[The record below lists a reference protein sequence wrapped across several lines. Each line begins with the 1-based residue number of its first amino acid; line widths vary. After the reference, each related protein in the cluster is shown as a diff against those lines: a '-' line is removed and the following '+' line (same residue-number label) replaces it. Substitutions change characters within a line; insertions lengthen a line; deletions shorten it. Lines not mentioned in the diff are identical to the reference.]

1 MDFRARIIAELDA
14 NKARAQLQSL
24 TKEQTVDLAVDVAIK
39 NAKALDN
46 LKADA
51 VSLQKTLSKD
61 FNIKIDN
68 KQAMQAIKQVQS
80 ETVKAQKQLAKEQQ
94 QAAKQQQN
102 LSSSYYKQL
111 FDNQFND
118 RYTKSS
124 ELQKM
129 ADYYA
134 SMEKE
139 ALRMQQ
145 QVQNIQKRVSQG
157 FLDVDVS
164 NIQKNLKKYA
174 GVDSSTLKEVE
185 NSYQRL
191 ISLQKELQ
199 TGMNSG
205 TGSKLS
211 DTEFVDKYNQFSDVL
226 QKCQNQM
233 KVLSNEASGLARPFN
248 SLDAII
254 ASNKTLTWL
263 KNNTKAAKDY
273 GEALE
278 QVASKQRSATSASEL
293 QQYNKE
299 FKNIVSQAQLAGKTG
314 KSWADDFRRAFSQI
328 AQFAGAYGIIQNV
341 IMDVPR
347 QMWSAVRDVDDAM
360 TNLQMATGVS
370 NDQAKELMATYAQ
383 LGDQLK
389 AASTDIAA
397 SATEWLKQG
406 QSIAD
411 SEKLAQDSIILS
423 KIGDLSS
430 EEATSTITAAM
441 KSYDLGVD
449 EVMSFVDKISAID
462 MASATDVGG
471 LATAFNEVAANARN
485 AGVEVDKLLSYAA
498 VIGETTQESMS
509 SVGTSLNAIFSRMG
523 NIKLSRLKDPE
534 TGEDLSNTETSLR
547 NVGIELRES
556 TGEFRDFDEVLDEVA
571 SKWNTYSEVTQRSIA
586 SSMAGTHHMNEIMVL
601 MQNYG
606 DVQKYMSEAAD
617 SAGTSM
623 EKYEAYTQSLEGRIQ
638 GFTNSFQTLSSTFL
652 NTNLFGSLIDGGSQ
666 FLNILTQILD
676 VGGGIP
682 AMLGLFTTVLG
693 AKGHGKQKVIVFN
706 ALSYKVA

>member
-14 NKARAQLQSL
+14 NKARTQLQSL

-46 LKADA
+46 LKTDA
-51 VSLQKTLSKD
+51 ASLQKTLSKN

-80 ETVKAQKQLAKEQQ
+80 ETVKAQKQLVKEQQ
-94 QAAKQQQN
+94 QAAKQRQN

-134 SMEKE
+134 NMEKE
-139 ALRMQQ
+139 ALKVQQQTAKQQKNLSGVYYKQLFDNQFKDRHTKSSNLKAMADYYANMEKEALKVQQ

-164 NIQKNLKKYA
+164 NVQKNLKKYA

-191 ISLQKELQ
+191 INLQKELQ
-199 TGMNSG
+199 TGMNNG
-205 TGSKLS
+205 TGTKLS

-233 KVLSNEASGLARPFN
+233 KVLSNEASSLTRPFN
-248 SLDAII
+248 SLDAIT

-263 KNNTKAAKDY
+263 NNNTKAAKDY

-314 KSWADDFRRAFSQI
+314 KSFVDDFGRAFGQI
-328 AQFAGAYGIIQNV
+328 FQFAGAYGMIQNV
-341 IMDVPR
+341 IFDVPR
-347 QMWSAVRDVDDAM
+347 QMWQAVRDVDDAM

-370 NDQAKELMATYAQ
+370 NEQAKELMSTYAQ

-389 AASTDIAA
+389 ATSTDVAA

-406 QSIAD
+406 QSIED
-411 SEKLAQDSIILS
+411 SNALAEYSIILS

-430 EEATSTITAAM
+430 EDATKTITAAM
-441 KSYDLGVD
+441 KSYDLGVED
-449 EVMSFVDKISAID
+449 VMGFVDQISSID
-462 MASATDVGG
+462 LVSATDVGG
-471 LATAFNEVAANARN
+471 LATAFNEVAANARQ
-485 AGVEVDKLLSYAA
+485 AGVSTQELLSYAA
-498 VIGETTQESMS
+498 AIGETTQEGMA

-523 NIKLSRLKDPE
+523 NIKLSRLKDYE
-534 TGEDLSNTETSLR
+534 TGEDLNIW
-547 NVGIELRES
+547 G
-556 TGEFRDFDEVLDEVA
+556 
-571 SKWNTYSEVTQRSIA
+571 VTA
-586 SSMAGTHHMNEIMVL
+586 
-601 MQNYG
+601 
-606 DVQKYMSEAAD
+606 
-617 SAGTSM
+617 
-623 EKYEAYTQSLEGRIQ
+623 
-638 GFTNSFQTLSSTFL
+638 
-652 NTNLFGSLIDGGSQ
+652 
-666 FLNILTQILD
+666 
-676 VGGGIP
+676 
-682 AMLGLFTTVLG
+682 
-693 AKGHGKQKVIVFN
+693 
-706 ALSYKVA
+706 

>member
-1 MDFRARIIAELDA
+1 MSDFRIRIQAELDA
-14 NKARAQLQSL
+14 KNLTSQINALKQNEYKIPVELDLKNANLQKVLSELASKSSKIKVDADTSSIQKAKTDVQGLKSSISQLKNFQVKIDTKGALADVKTIDAQIKKLKSQISDGGDTTKLDAVTDAYKKLVDIQEQLHTKRTNGFALDESDLNSYNTAFKETQNQIKILKADLSDTVSATSRIKLTSDIQTWLNNNTNATKEAKVELQNYISQLESAGNSL
-24 TKEQTVDLAVDVAIK
+24 TKGQFNEIQNGFKQTTSI
-39 NAKALDN
+39 
-46 LKADA
+46 
-51 VSLQKTLSKD
+51 
-61 FNIKIDN
+61 
-68 KQAMQAIKQVQS
+68 M
-80 ETVKAQKQLAKEQQ
+80 KAQG
-94 QAAKQQQN
+94 N
-102 LSSSYYKQL
+102 
-111 FDNQFND
+111 
-118 RYTKSS
+118 
-124 ELQKM
+124 
-129 ADYYA
+129 
-134 SMEKE
+134 
-139 ALRMQQ
+139 
-145 QVQNIQKRVSQG
+145 V
-157 FLDVDVS
+157 
-164 NIQKNLKKYA
+164 
-174 GVDSSTLKEVE
+174 
-185 NSYQRL
+185 
-191 ISLQKELQ
+191 
-199 TGMNSG
+199 
-205 TGSKLS
+205 
-211 DTEFVDKYNQFSDVL
+211 
-226 QKCQNQM
+226 
-233 KVLSNEASGLARPFN
+233 
-248 SLDAII
+248 
-254 ASNKTLTWL
+254 
-263 KNNTKAAKDY
+263 
-273 GEALE
+273 
-278 QVASKQRSATSASEL
+278 
-293 QQYNKE
+293 
-299 FKNIVSQAQLAGKTG
+299 G

>member
-14 NKARAQLQSL
+14 NKAKAQLQSL
-24 TKEQTVDLAVDVAIK
+24 TKQQTVDLAVDVAIK
-39 NAKALDN
+39 NAQALDN
-46 LKADA
+46 LKTDA
-51 VSLQKTLSKD
+51 TSLQKLLSKK

-68 KQAMQAIKQVQS
+68 KQAVQAIQQVNR
-80 ETVKAQKQLAKEQQ
+80 EAANAQKQFV
-94 QAAKQQQN
+94 KQQQN

-134 SMEKE
+134 NMEKE
-139 ALRMQQ
+139 ALKVQQ

-164 NIQKNLKKYA
+164 NVQKNLKKYA

-205 TGSKLS
+205 TGAKLS

-248 SLDAII
+248 SLDAIT

-263 KNNTKAAKDY
+263 NNNTKAAKDY
-273 GEALE
+273 GEALT
-278 QVASKQRSATSASEL
+278 QLAAKQKSATSSAEL

-299 FKNIVSQAQLAGKTG
+299 FRNIVSQAQLAGKTG
-314 KSWADDFRRAFSQI
+314 KSFFDDFGRAFGQI
-328 AQFAGAYGIIQNV
+328 FQFAGAYGMIQNV
-341 IMDVPR
+341 AFDVPR
-347 QMWSAVRDVDDAM
+347 QMWSAVRDIDASM
-360 TNLQMATGVS
+360 TSLQMATGVS
-370 NDQAKELMATYAQ
+370 NDRAKELMSTYAE

-389 AASTDIAA
+389 ATATDVAA
-397 SATEWLKQG
+397 SSTEWLKQG
-406 QSIAD
+406 KSIEE
-411 SEKLAQDSIILS
+411 SQKLAQDSIILS

-430 EEATSTITAAM
+430 EDATKTITAAM
-441 KSYDLGVD
+441 KSYDLD
-449 EVMSFVDKISAID
+449 ESEVMNFVDQISAID

-471 LATAFNEVAANARN
+471 LATAFNEVAANARQ
-485 AGVEVDKLLSYAA
+485 AGVSTQELLSYAA
-498 VIGETTQESMS
+498 AIGETTQEGMA

-523 NIKLSRLKDPE
+523 NIKLSRLKDYE
-534 TGEDLSNTETSLR
+534 TGEDLNIW
-547 NVGIELRES
+547 G
-556 TGEFRDFDEVLDEVA
+556 VA
-571 SKWNTYSEVTQRSIA
+571 A
-586 SSMAGTHHMNEIMVL
+586 
-601 MQNYG
+601 
-606 DVQKYMSEAAD
+606 
-617 SAGTSM
+617 
-623 EKYEAYTQSLEGRIQ
+623 
-638 GFTNSFQTLSSTFL
+638 
-652 NTNLFGSLIDGGSQ
+652 
-666 FLNILTQILD
+666 
-676 VGGGIP
+676 
-682 AMLGLFTTVLG
+682 
-693 AKGHGKQKVIVFN
+693 
-706 ALSYKVA
+706 

>member
-39 NAKALDN
+39 NAQALDN

-51 VSLQKTLSKD
+51 VSLQKMLSSK
-61 FNIKIDN
+61 FGINIDN
-68 KQAMQAIKQVQS
+68 KQAMQAIKQVQN
-80 ETVKAQKQLAKEQQ
+80 ETAKVQKQFIKEQQ
-94 QAAKQQQN
+94 S

-111 FDNQFND
+111 FDNQFNE
-118 RYTKSS
+118 RHTKSPTLQAMA
-124 ELQKM
+124 EDYAAQEKAALQLQK
-129 ADYYA
+129 
-134 SMEKE
+134 
-139 ALRMQQ
+139 
-145 QVQNIQKRVSQG
+145 QVQNMQKRVSQG

-164 NIQKNLKKYA
+164 NIQKNLKKYV

-205 TGSKLS
+205 TGTKLS
-211 DTEFVDKYNQFSDVL
+211 DSEFVDKYNQFSDVL

-248 SLDAII
+248 SLDAIT

-314 KSWADDFRRAFSQI
+314 KSFVDDFGRAFGQI
-328 AQFAGAYGIIQNV
+328 FQFAGAYGMIQNV
-341 IMDVPR
+341 IFDVPR
-347 QMWSAVRDVDDAM
+347 QMWQAVRDVDDAM

-370 NDQAKELMATYAQ
+370 NDQAKELMSTYAQ

-389 AASTDIAA
+389 ATSTDVAA
-397 SATEWLKQG
+397 SATEYLKQG

-411 SEKLAQDSIILS
+411 SNKLAQSSIVLS
-423 KIGDLSS
+423 KIGDLTS

-441 KSYDLGVD
+441 KSYDIGVD
-449 EVMSFVDKISAID
+449 GVMDFVDKISAID

-485 AGVEVDKLLSYAA
+485 AGIEVDKVLSYAA
-498 VIGETTQESMS
+498 VIGETTQESMA

-534 TGEDLSNTETSLR
+534 TGEDLNIW
-547 NVGIELRES
+547 G
-556 TGEFRDFDEVLDEVA
+556 VA
-571 SKWNTYSEVTQRSIA
+571 A
-586 SSMAGTHHMNEIMVL
+586 
-601 MQNYG
+601 
-606 DVQKYMSEAAD
+606 
-617 SAGTSM
+617 
-623 EKYEAYTQSLEGRIQ
+623 
-638 GFTNSFQTLSSTFL
+638 
-652 NTNLFGSLIDGGSQ
+652 
-666 FLNILTQILD
+666 
-676 VGGGIP
+676 
-682 AMLGLFTTVLG
+682 
-693 AKGHGKQKVIVFN
+693 
-706 ALSYKVA
+706 

>member
-1 MDFRARIIAELDA
+1 MSDFRIRIQAELDA
-14 NKARAQLQSL
+14 KNLTSQINALKQNKIKIPVELDLKNTDLQKALSGLNGKSSKIKVDTDTSGLQKAKTDIEGIKASVSQLNNFQIKIDTKGALADVKTIDAQIKKLKSQISDGGDETKLSAVTGAYKKLVNIQEQLQ
-24 TKEQTVDLAVDVAIK
+24 TKRA
-39 NAKALDN
+39 NGSALDASDLDAYN
-46 LKADA
+46 TALKETQNQIKILKADLSDT
-51 VSLQKTLSKD
+51 VSATSR
-61 FNIKIDN
+61 IKLTSDI
-68 KQAMQAIKQVQS
+68 QS
-80 ETVKAQKQLAKEQQ
+80 WLNNNTNATKEAK
-94 QAAKQQQN
+94 
-102 LSSSYYKQL
+102 
-111 FDNQFND
+111 
-118 RYTKSS
+118 S
-124 ELQKM
+124 ELQ
-129 ADYYA
+129 DYIA
-134 SMEKE
+134 QLN
-139 ALRMQQ
+139 A
-145 QVQNIQKRVSQG
+145 
-157 FLDVDVS
+157 
-164 NIQKNLKKYA
+164 A
-174 GVDSSTLKEVE
+174 G
-185 NSYQRL
+185 N
-191 ISLQKELQ
+191 
-199 TGMNSG
+199 
-205 TGSKLS
+205 
-211 DTEFVDKYNQFSDVL
+211 
-226 QKCQNQM
+226 
-233 KVLSNEASGLARPFN
+233 
-248 SLDAII
+248 
-254 ASNKTLTWL
+254 TLT
-263 KNNTKAAKDY
+263 KGQFNEIQNGFKQTTSIMKAQ
-273 GEALE
+273 GN
-278 QVASKQRSATSASEL
+278 V
-293 QQYNKE
+293 
-299 FKNIVSQAQLAGKTG
+299 G
-314 KSWADDFRRAFSQI
+314 KSWADDFKRAFGQI

-389 AASTDIAA
+389 ATSTDIAA

-406 QSIAD
+406 QSIAN

-441 KSYDLGVD
+441 KSYNLGVD
-449 EVMSFVDKISAID
+449 EVMDFVDKISAID

-571 SKWNTYSEVTQRSIA
+571 SKWDTYSEVTQRSIA

-601 MQNYG
+601 MQNYS

-623 EKYEAYTQSLEGRIQ
+623 EKYEAYTQSLAGKIE
-638 GFTNSFQTLSSTFL
+638 GFTNSFQTMSTTFL
-652 NTNLFGSLIDGGSQ
+652 GSDFFGGLIDGGTD

-676 VGGGIP
+676 VGGGLP
-682 AMLGLFTTVLG
+682 AMAGLFTTIMG

>member
-46 LKADA
+46 LKTDA
-51 VSLQKTLSKD
+51 ASLQKTLSKN

-80 ETVKAQKQLAKEQQ
+80 ETVKAQKQLVKEQQ
-94 QAAKQQQN
+94 QAAKQRQN

-205 TGSKLS
+205 TGAKLS

-233 KVLSNEASGLARPFN
+233 KVLSNEASSLTRPFN
-248 SLDAII
+248 SLDAIT

-263 KNNTKAAKDY
+263 NNNTKAAKDY
-273 GEALE
+273 GEALT
-278 QVASKQRSATSASEL
+278 QLAAKQKAATNSAEL
-293 QQYNKE
+293 TQYNKE
-299 FKNIVSQAQLAGKTG
+299 FRNIVSQAQLAGKTG
-314 KSWADDFRRAFSQI
+314 RSFVDDFRQAFGRI
-328 AQFAGAYGIIQNV
+328 FQFAGAYGIIQNV
-341 IMDVPR
+341 MWQVPR
-347 QMWSAVRDVDDAM
+347 QMVQAVRDINAAQIELRKVTDASDFQL
-360 TNLQMATGVS
+360 TAYWDEAAESAQKYGAAINEVINSTADWQRLGYSFDESKKLSDATT
-370 NDQAKELMATYAQ
+370 LMQ
-383 LGDQLK
+383 R
-389 AASTDIAA
+389 
-397 SATEWLKQG
+397 
-406 QSIAD
+406 
-411 SEKLAQDSIILS
+411 
-423 KIGDLSS
+423 IGDNMTQESS
-430 EEATSTITAAM
+430 SQGLISTLQGFQLQADEV
-441 KSYDLGVD
+441 SRVVD
-449 EVMSFVDKISAID
+449 EV
-462 MASATDVGG
+462 
-471 LATAFNEVAANARN
+471 NEVANTQPIDT
-485 AGVEVDKLLSYAA
+485 AG
-498 VIGETTQESMS
+498 
-509 SVGTSLNAIFSRMG
+509 IFSG
-523 NIKLSRLKDPE
+523 LE
-534 TGEDLSNTETSLR
+534 
-547 NVGIELRES
+547 
-556 TGEFRDFDEVLDEVA
+556 
-571 SKWNTYSEVTQRSIA
+571 RSA
-586 SSMAGTHHMNEIMVL
+586 SSMKAANNTLEETIALITAGNAVMQDPERVGNGLKTISMRIRGATTELEEAGESTEGMAESTAALRKEVMALAGVDIM
-601 MQNYG
+601 Q
-606 DVQKYMSEAAD
+606 DED
-617 SAGTSM
+617 
-623 EKYEAYTQSLEGRIQ
+623 
-638 GFTNSFQTLSSTFL
+638 
-652 NTNLFGSLIDGGSQ
+652 
-666 FLNILTQILD
+666 
-676 VGGGIP
+676 
-682 AMLGLFTTVLG
+682 
-693 AKGHGKQKVIVFN
+693 
-706 ALSYKVA
+706 

>member
-14 NKARAQLQSL
+14 NKAKAQLQSL
-24 TKEQTVDLAVDVAIK
+24 TKQQTVDLAVDVAIK
-39 NAKALDN
+39 NAQALDN
-46 LKADA
+46 LKTDA
-51 VSLQKTLSKD
+51 TSLQKLLSKK

-68 KQAMQAIKQVQS
+68 KQAVQAIQQVNR
-80 ETVKAQKQLAKEQQ
+80 EAANAQKQFV
-94 QAAKQQQN
+94 KQQQN

-164 NIQKNLKKYA
+164 NVQKNLKKYA

-205 TGSKLS
+205 TGAKLS

-233 KVLSNEASGLARPFN
+233 KVLSNEASSLTRPFN
-248 SLDAII
+248 SLDAIT

-263 KNNTKAAKDY
+263 NNNTKAAKDY

-314 KSWADDFRRAFSQI
+314 KSFVDDFGRAFGQI
-328 AQFAGAYGIIQNV
+328 FQFAGAYGMIQNV
-341 IMDVPR
+341 IFDVPR
-347 QMWSAVRDVDDAM
+347 QMWQAVRDVDDAM
-360 TNLQMATGVS
+360 TSLQMATGVS
-370 NDQAKELMATYAQ
+370 NDQAKELMSTYAQ

-389 AASTDIAA
+389 ATSTDVAA
-397 SATEWLKQG
+397 SSTEWLKQG
-406 QSIAD
+406 KSIEE
-411 SEKLAQDSIILS
+411 SQKLAQDSIILS

-430 EEATSTITAAM
+430 EDATKTITAAM
-441 KSYDLGVD
+441 KSYNLDES
-449 EVMSFVDKISAID
+449 EVMNFVDQISAID

-471 LATAFNEVAANARN
+471 LATAFNEVAANARQ
-485 AGVEVDKLLSYAA
+485 AGVSTQELLSYAA
-498 VIGETTQESMS
+498 AIGETTQEGMA

-523 NIKLSRLKDPE
+523 NIKLSRLKDYE
-534 TGEDLSNTETSLR
+534 TGEDLNIW
-547 NVGIELRES
+547 G
-556 TGEFRDFDEVLDEVA
+556 VA
-571 SKWNTYSEVTQRSIA
+571 A
-586 SSMAGTHHMNEIMVL
+586 
-601 MQNYG
+601 
-606 DVQKYMSEAAD
+606 
-617 SAGTSM
+617 
-623 EKYEAYTQSLEGRIQ
+623 
-638 GFTNSFQTLSSTFL
+638 
-652 NTNLFGSLIDGGSQ
+652 
-666 FLNILTQILD
+666 
-676 VGGGIP
+676 
-682 AMLGLFTTVLG
+682 
-693 AKGHGKQKVIVFN
+693 
-706 ALSYKVA
+706 